1 MKKKKP
7 DPDTNTKNLLEWSV
21 FGLSCLLIVAVIA
34 HLVGEG
40 LRESGAAPRLE
51 TTLVSVEKTGDRV
64 VAELLVHNRGGVTAE
79 ELRIAL
85 VADFPSGEQRGEIG
99 FDHVPRLGSRR
110 GRVEFLSSE
119 DPRTVTPL
127 VLAYREP

>member
-7 DPDTNTKNLLEWSV
+7 GPDTNTKNLLEWSI
-21 FGLSCLLIVAVIA
+21 FGLSCLLIAGVLT
-34 HLVGEG
+34 HLVREG
-40 LRESGAAPRLE
+40 MREIVPEPRLE
-51 TTLVSVEKTGDRV
+51 TTLVSVERSGDRV

-79 ELRIAL
+79 ELKVAL

-99 FDHVPRLGSRR
+99 FDHVPRQGSRR

-119 DPRTVTPL
+119 EPRSVTPL
-127 VLAYREP
+127 VLAYRDP